1 MNTKNSLNSNH
12 DIKCVEGRPVM
23 PMNRNILWIVISLI
37 LSLMLA
43 SYSSAAGATLSENLI
58 TYKNS
63 GSKSVATTA
72 RIKSRLPVDAHIPN
86 QVVIG
91 YKSQITSADAES
103 IAATYNVKILKT
115 SEFNNYQL
123 VQIPEGKTV
132 EEMTKVLGKDA
143 RIAYA
148 EPNYLMEIYEY
159 FPNDPYVNDTSYV
172 EGLTTGIDPNE
183 SLRTVYYSDSTYH
196 FRSINTYM
204 DYLYRLGLLSLPGQT
219 HLPINYIKLWVP
231 ADDGGGSD
239 APSGVAY
246 VDFEVAQSAWETTRG
261 SSGVKVAVLD
271 SGIDKD
277 HEDLMGKIERTWNYV
292 DAANDGNAPD
302 NNGHGTHVAGTIAAS
317 GNNGKGTHGI
327 APKVNLIALKVMDD
341 DGYGSTYDIA
351 EGITAAAERWGANV
365 LNMSFGGTYS
375 LFMPPTH
382 LSEALEKAKSAGC
395 HLVASMGNDS
405 QDFTAPTTGTIP
417 SGPWVFPAMYPGVI
431 GVAAWDMGY
440 NYSDHTAYE
449 PIIPS
454 YSNIGWRYVTPTYSQ
469 MSIYQNDPLSM
480 LTTAGN
486 YRLFNYG
493 LLSFAST
500 IHFDAGDVLGT
511 DVVAPG
517 GETDAQ
523 LIVSSIPYETSVA
536 TEIADRYEGYSGT
549 SMAAPQISGM
559 IALLLS
565 AKGTNLSRDY
575 VRNTL
580 YQSAFN
586 PYSIVSNRNA
596 VYGDFTTKTGWGLPI
611 PSRLLEDKVLLGD
624 IIIND
629 FPSDGRVGNGDGL
642 LNSSETVDLQIG
654 VYNSFNIDMLST
666 YGILSSN
673 DANVTVIQES
683 GQYGTISS
691 LSLAYN
697 TTGYRIS
704 LSNVSDPYTAKL
716 TLYLHYLVG
725 GDDRIVSV
733 PIEIPVSFT
742 AGVSNLRLQSVSIID
757 DPYQGAVA
765 NGNNRVEPGETVLVK
780 LNVLNYGAP
789 VSNAY
794 AELSTDHP
802 QANVYYSPAGL
813 FSNGSTTIPLN
824 AYAENSPYFQLKF
837 NNYAYTTKQDVTLYI
852 TIYSESSAVT
862 YAFTFT
868 LYPKVGGI
876 YHQLQ
881 TEKVNVEQL
890 SRWDYG
896 ANGYLGDYKTIL
908 SPSIYDNLDQNLTLS
923 NPLINNTG
931 FILTKASGAPLAS
944 ELYVHSA
951 LPHNIVYDSHYT
963 GKLDAIKIYGPQTD
977 YYTGYYI
984 SSTYSN
990 ATIYGMA
997 GISANGGGYT
1007 IFDDTTYRTAY
1018 DRITSAKDDEGVL
1031 ISRDVIGQ
1039 SYTYAMMETLIT
1051 ATAVQGFYGNEVY
1064 TPTGGVPITKKEWL
1078 DRFPI
1083 VFAHETSLS
1092 LDHFEIYDY
1101 RESGISNG
1109 LIEPGDS
1116 VKLKPFIRNN
1126 APWGLAYSY
1135 MLAGDTTAD
1144 PPTEDE
1150 VIDYPLMARLVVDD
1164 PYITVSVPTVM
1175 FDPTNVYNPSKQT
1188 FVTDGGAFEF
1198 TVSPGMP
1205 QNHKI
1210 YFEVQVLGIIDTSI
1224 PYPYLVTDT
1233 TNTDILKAVSEYTT
1247 FYCPGWLESGQLV
1260 VYDGTTS
1267 QAGTSLTDP
1276 LQFVDRMVSRTYWT
1290 NSNFGPNPKHLLSWN
1305 DSIAKNTTYLAY
1317 TTAIYNN
1324 GDGLINPGENISLNF
1339 SVWNRNFN
1347 DEVNGVTAYLSTTDA
1362 GVYITDSTVRVGSL
1376 SGREIVRVNDAFG
1389 FYTHLDFLKPSI
1401 KFHITF
1407 KDTQGR
1413 SYDNSID
1420 VPVKKS
1426 YPPQLPGFP
1435 VALDQRITSSPTI
1448 ADFDSDGIVEAII
1461 GQQSGKVS
1469 AYKIT
1474 FPKFEMANDSTYSM
1488 VPNPV
1493 WQVSCGIPVNIS
1505 PAVGDIDGS
1514 GSKAV
1519 VVVASDGNLYAWS
1532 TTGQSY
1538 GNSTGLLVNL
1548 RQSGNTLWTPPVLV
1562 DLDSS
1567 KPGLEIV
1574 AGGTYSDGATIKGQ
1588 IFAFSSDGQPIGF
1601 FGSQWSRDGLL
1612 NGPVYVAPAI
1622 IEDDPADPKVVVASR
1637 LGEVIIYG
1645 KNGLMQHQYN
1655 IPGNITINAPPVI
1668 ADIDQDGSSDV
1679 IVKCSDGNIWA
1690 ISGDGTLKNGFPV
1703 MTGGSVATP
1712 LAVYDSNFD
1721 GFPEI
1726 ICGGTDAVSY
1736 VYYDALSTLAYSN
1749 EMPIYGFGK
1758 TNIVAQPAMVDMDRD
1773 EYTEMAVT
1781 DAEGALQAYQ
1791 VAVSVNPDIEG
1802 MMNSILNRLYATPT
1816 SFGFMNNSPAV
1827 VRLANP
1833 YSQSIGGDPMNHVI
1847 VVNGNE
1853 GNVGSVYAFLVQY
1866 DSDTA
1871 NYFWPQFR
1879 RDERH
1884 TGLYMAPSVPLSNPN
1899 LQVIRTDVGLNVSGD
1914 AFSTGVKSKTLVP
1927 GDTVDL
1933 YVLLSNLG
1941 LGNAKSVEGV
1951 LSCSNSDIT
1960 ITKNSSA
1967 YGDVAPGAIV
1977 KNQEGFRVTLNSNM
1991 DIPASGKVTFKL
2003 AVTFVNDK
2011 GQADSLTLDVVVPVS
2026 SQRTDETPVKN
2037 WELY

>member
-1 MNTKNSLNSNH
+1 
-12 DIKCVEGRPVM
+12 M

-43 SYSSAAGATLSENLI
+43 SYSSAAGYKATEVSGI
-58 TYKNS
+58 TKKS
-63 GSKSVATTA
+63 GGQASASTVKMTSK
-72 RIKSRLPVDAHIPN
+72 LPVDAHISD
-86 QVVIG
+86 QIVIG
-91 YKSQITSADAES
+91 YKSQITSADSQS

-132 EEMTKVLGKDA
+132 EEMTKVLSKDS

-148 EPNYLMEIYEY
+148 EPNYLMEIYGY
-159 FPNDPYVNDTSYV
+159 NPNDPYVNDTTFI
-172 EGLTTGIDPNE
+172 EGVSTGIDPNE
-183 SLRTVYYSDSTYH
+183 IVWNYYYNDSTGHYREVH
-196 FRSINTYM
+196 TYQ
-204 DYLYRLGLLSLPGQT
+204 DYLYRLGLLDLPGVESPLFNIYGVYSFT
-219 HLPINYIKLWVP
+219 ASGESSAGTAHLDIDPVFSVYSV
-231 ADDGGGSD
+231 
-239 APSGVAY
+239 
-246 VDFEVAQSAWETTRG
+246 TRG
-261 SSGVKVAVLD
+261 SSSVKVAVLD

-277 HEDLMGKIERTWNYV
+277 HEDLTGKIERTWNYV
-292 DAANDGNAPD
+292 GTANDGDAPD
-302 NNGHGTHVAGTIAAS
+302 TNGHGTQVAGVIAAS
-317 GNNGKGTHGI
+317 GNNGKGVHGI
-327 APKVNLIALKVMDD
+327 APNVRLIALKVMSGDT
-341 DGYGSTYDIA
+341 GSTYDIA
-351 EGITAAAERWGANV
+351 EAITGAAERWGANII
-365 LNMSFGGTYS
+365 NMSFGATFS
-375 LFMPPTH
+375 QFSPPSHMIT
-382 LSEALEKAKSAGC
+382 ALEKAKSAGC
-395 HLVASMGNDS
+395 HLVAAMGNDS
-405 QDFTAPTTGTIP
+405 RDFSAPTSGNIP
-417 SGPWVFPAMYPGVI
+417 NGPWVFPAMYPGVI
-431 GVAAWDMGY
+431 GVGSWNMRY
-440 NYSDHTAYE
+440 NYSNDTVYE

-454 YSNIGWRYVTPTYSQ
+454 YTNKGWRYVTPSYALMSAYTYGYDSVTWG
-469 MSIYQNDPLSM
+469 MYTSTN
-480 LTTAGN
+480 N
-486 YRLFNYG
+486 RLFNYG
-493 LLSFAST
+493 LLSVSGS
-500 IHFDAGDVLGT
+500 IKFDAGDILGT
-511 DVVAPG
+511 DVMAPG
-517 GETDAQ
+517 GDADDH
-523 LIVSSIPYETSVA
+523 LIVSTYPYEAAASTATS
-536 TEIADRYEGYSGT
+536 DRYEGMQST
-549 SMAAPQISGM
+549 SMAAAQVSGM
-559 IALLLS
+559 LGLLLS

-575 VRNTL
+575 VRNVL
-580 YQSAFN
+580 YQSSLN
-586 PYSIVSNRNA
+586 PYSMVSNRP
-596 VYGDFTTKTGWGLPI
+596 VTFGDYTTITGYGLPV
-611 PSRLLEDKVLLGD
+611 PARMMENRVLVVD
-624 IIIND
+624 YIIND
-629 FPSDGRVGNGDGL
+629 APSVDGRVGNGDGL
-642 LNSSETVDLQIG
+642 LNSSETVDIQLG
-654 VYNSFNIDMLST
+654 VYNAIGADLIGT
-666 YGILSSN
+666 YGVLSSN
-673 DANVTVIQES
+673 DANVTVIQAT
-683 GQYGTISS
+683 GQYGTITSG
-691 LSLAYN
+691 SLAYN

-704 LSNVSDPYTAKL
+704 LASVSDPYTAKM
-716 TLYLHYLVG
+716 TLYLHYMAG
-725 GDDRIVSV
+725 GDERIMAV
-733 PIEIPVSFT
+733 PVEIPVSFN
-742 AGVSNLRLQSVSIID
+742 AGVSNLRLQSVEIID
-757 DPYQGAVA
+757 DSYRGAVG
-765 NGNNRVEPGETVLVK
+765 NGDGRAEPGETVLVK

-794 AELSTDHP
+794 AELSTVHP

-837 NNYAYTTKQDVTLYI
+837 NNYTYTTKQDVTLYI

-862 YAFTFT
+862 YSFTFT

-890 SRWDYG
+890 SRWNYG
-896 ANGYLGDYKTIL
+896 VNGYLGDYKTIL

-931 FILTKASGAPLAS
+931 FILTKASGAPLTS

-963 GKLDAIKIYGPQTD
+963 GKLDAIKIYGPQTE
-977 YYTGYYI
+977 YYSGYYI

-997 GISANGGGYT
+997 SLSANGGYT
-1007 IFDDTTYRTAY
+1007 IFDDTTYRTTY

-1305 DSIAKNTTYLAY
+1305 DGIAKNTTYLAY

-1347 DEVNGVTAYLSTTDA
+1347 DEVNGITAYLSTTDD

-1668 ADIDQDGSSDV
+1668 VDIDQDGSSDV
-1679 IVKCSDGNIWA
+1679 VVKCSDGNIWA

-1791 VAVSVNPDIEG
+1791 VAVSADPDNAG
-1802 MMNSILNRLYATPT
+1802 LVNSILNNIYATPT

-1833 YSQSIGGDPMNHVI
+1833 YSPSIGGDPMNHVV
-1847 VVNGNE
+1847 VVNGNK

-1991 DIPASGKVTFKL
+1991 AIPSSGKVIFKL

-2011 GQADSLTLDVVVPVS
+2011 GQADSLSLNVVVPVS